1 MMTTVMM
8 MMMMRVASAMVSA
21 MIIIS
26 STRWQSSAGVT
37 MTRMVRRM
45 WKCKSFE
52 GMVDGRP
59 LAHNGEPSE
68 SSVANTRTAS
78 RRGIPER
85 RRGGAIALP
94 VLLCSIPGC
103 GREREKCL

>member
-1 MMTTVMM
+1 
-8 MMMMRVASAMVSA
+8 
-21 MIIIS
+21 
-26 STRWQSSAGVT
+26 

-78 RRGIPER
+78 RRGDR
-85 RRGGAIALP
+85 AACTVVFDTRVWAGARK
-94 VLLCSIPGC
+94 VLVAATRHTLAC
-103 GREREKCL
+103 K